1 MEPMSI
7 TLGTQEADDPYCLRL
22 GEAAALLAGHPW
34 RRFAAIGDSIAEGI
48 GEASPGY
55 PDQPWID
62 RIAAELQ
69 DAAER
74 GAAVGRAAL
83 GDAAPKETVF
93 EYRNFGYRDTR
104 TAQVRA
110 TQLEPACAFAPDL
123 VMVACGGADALSRSY
138 DADTVEVQL
147 RAIVARFLEIGAEVI
162 TVSMFDGSYS
172 PVVPEQLR
180 EGLRVRLHDLSARS
194 RRIAEDLGTIHVD
207 FTDHPATPDR
217 DMYSA
222 DGRHGTRRAH
232 AIAAAGTV
240 RRLGERLGNVAS
252 GDAAEAGQAGEAANG
267 SAGGAV
273 VEGAARFSVDGAAR

>member
-1 MEPMSI
+1 MAI
-7 TLGTQEADDPYCLRL
+7 ALGKQEADDPHCLRP

-34 RRFAAIGDSIAEGI
+34 RRFAAVGDSIAEGI

-55 PDQPWID
+55 PDEPWID
-62 RIAAELQ
+62 RIAAELA
-69 DAAER
+69 DVAGGEVAA
-74 GAAVGRAAL
+74 
-83 GDAAPKETVF
+83 F

-110 TQLEPACAFAPDL
+110 TQLEPACEFAPDL
-123 VMVACGGADALSRSY
+123 VMVACGGADALSRGY
-138 DADTVEVQL
+138 DADAVEEQL
-147 RAIVARFLEIGAEVI
+147 RAIVARFLETGAEVI

-180 EGLRVRLHDLSARS
+180 EGLRVRLRDLSARS
-194 RRIAEDLGTIHVD
+194 RGIAGDLGTIHVD

-240 RRLGERLGNVAS
+240 RRLGEWLGNTAPPS
-252 GDAAEAGQAGEAANG
+252 M
-267 SAGGAV
+267 
-273 VEGAARFSVDGAAR
+273 DGAAA

>member
-1 MEPMSI
+1 MVI
-7 TLGTQEADDPYCLRL
+7 VLGPQEAVDPYCLRP

-55 PDQPWID
+55 PDQPWIE
-62 RIAAELQ
+62 RIAAELE
-69 DAAER
+69 DAAQDGA
-74 GAAVGRAAL
+74 GAAAEGA
-83 GDAAPKETVF
+83 GDSTAF

-104 TAQVRA
+104 IAQVRA
-110 TQLEPACAFAPDL
+110 TQLEPACEFAPDL

-138 DADTVEVQL
+138 DADAVEAEL

-194 RRIAEDLGTIHVD
+194 RQIAEDLGTIHVD
-207 FTDHPATPDR
+207 FTGHPATPDR

-240 RRLGERLGNVAS
+240 RRLGERLGN
-252 GDAAEAGQAGEAANG
+252 
-267 SAGGAV
+267 AV
-273 VEGAARFSVDGAAR
+273 PDMTAPSSIDSAAR

>member
-1 MEPMSI
+1 MRIRFRYAKMGAMVI
-7 TLGTQEADDPYCLRL
+7 ALGTQEADDPYCLRP

-48 GEASPGY
+48 GEAIPGY

-62 RIAAELQ
+62 RIAAEL
-69 DAAER
+69 
-74 GAAVGRAAL
+74 
-83 GDAAPKETVF
+83 GDAANTDAEADAAAF

-104 TAQVRA
+104 IAQVRS

-123 VMVACGGADALSRSY
+123 VMVACGGADALSRAY
-138 DADTVEVQL
+138 DADAVEEHL
-147 RAIVARFLEIGAEVI
+147 RAIVARFLEGGAEVI

-180 EGLRVRLHDLSARS
+180 AGLRIRLHDLSARS

-217 DMYSA
+217 DIYSA
-222 DGRHGTRRAH
+222 DGRHGTRRGH

-240 RRLGERLGNVAS
+240 RRLGERLGNVVPDSNAMPD
-252 GDAAEAGQAGEAANG
+252 DAVPPSVES
-267 SAGGAV
+267 SA
-273 VEGAARFSVDGAAR
+273 R

>member
-1 MEPMSI
+1 MNAMVIE
-7 TLGTQEADDPYCLRL
+7 LGPQEAVDPYCLRP
-22 GEAAALLAGHPW
+22 GEAAALLSGHPW

-48 GEASPGY
+48 GEPSPGY

-62 RIAAELQ
+62 RIAAELE
-69 DAAER
+69 DAAGPCAEP
-74 GAAVGRAAL
+74 A
-83 GDAAPKETVF
+83 VF
-93 EYRNFGYRDTR
+93 EYRNFGLHDTR

-110 TQLEPACAFAPDL
+110 TQLEPACEFAPEL
-123 VMVACGGADALSRSY
+123 VMVACGGADALSRGY
-138 DADTVEVQL
+138 DADAVEEQL
-147 RAIVARFLEIGAEVI
+147 RAIVARLLEYGAEVI

-194 RRIAEDLGTIHVD
+194 RRIAGDFGTIHVD
-207 FTDHPATPDR
+207 FTDHPATPDP

-240 RRLGERLGNVAS
+240 RRLGEHLGNAAATPAAAPAS
-252 GDAAEAGQAGEAANG
+252 EAA
-267 SAGGAV
+267 SSSV
-273 VEGAARFSVDGAAR
+273 DSAAR